1 MDKKKSRF
9 KLPHTLVLIYIL
21 VLLMYI
27 MTWLI
32 PSGQFER
39 VELKV
44 GDSVRTVTK
53 PGTFNYVE
61 KKTVGP
67 EALLIAPIKGFKDG
81 ALIIAFLF
89 IIGGA
94 FAVIQATGT
103 IDMAI
108 KKMADAFSRRPK
120 LRKWIIPALMVVFS
134 FGGGVFGLC
143 EETIPFILVFVPLSL
158 SLGYDSIVGVAIP
171 FLGAAAGF
179 AAAFFNP
186 FTVGIAQGISG
197 LPIYSGLAY
206 RIFAWIVGTVVI
218 ITFVMVYAARIK
230 KNPKLS
236 PVYELDRERLRKT
249 DSDGIDT
256 TKWNW
261 RNRAV
266 LEIFGGGILILVAGV
281 LVRQWYIM
289 PIAAVFMA
297 MGIVSGFVGRISS
310 GDIAKNFITGAKDMM
325 NVAFIISCS
334 RAILIIAQDGQ
345 ILDTLLF
352 YASQLISVFP
362 KIVVAQMMF
371 VIQSVINFFIHSGTA
386 QAALTMPI
394 MSPLSDLVGITRQTS
409 VFAFQLCEF
418 VNPILPTSAVTM
430 GVLGMA
436 KIPYE
441 KWAKWFLPLLLILF
455 VLSFL
460 LLIPPVLMNWGP
472 F

>member
-206 RIFAWIVGTVVI
+206 RLFAWIVGTVVI

-266 LEIFGGGILILVAGV
+266 LEIFGGGILILVVGV
-281 LVRQWYIM
+281 LIRQWYIM

-334 RAILIIAQDGQ
+334 RAILI
-345 ILDTLLF
+345 
-352 YASQLISVFP
+352 
-362 KIVVAQMMF
+362 
-371 VIQSVINFFIHSGTA
+371 
-386 QAALTMPI
+386 
-394 MSPLSDLVGITRQTS
+394 
-409 VFAFQLCEF
+409 
-418 VNPILPTSAVTM
+418 
-430 GVLGMA
+430 
-436 KIPYE
+436 
-441 KWAKWFLPLLLILF
+441 
-455 VLSFL
+455 
-460 LLIPPVLMNWGP
+460 
-472 F
+472 